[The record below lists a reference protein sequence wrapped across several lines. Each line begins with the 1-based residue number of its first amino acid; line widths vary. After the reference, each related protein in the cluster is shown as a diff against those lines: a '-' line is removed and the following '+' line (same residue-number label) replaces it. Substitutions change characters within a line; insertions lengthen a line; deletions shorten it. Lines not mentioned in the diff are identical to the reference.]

1 MGMNGKKRVPI
12 QPAILTREDKKRFNK
27 DLLTLAVPLALQN
40 LLGALVGASDALML
54 GRLNQASIAA
64 VSLANQISFVMSLFT
79 GSVVG
84 AISVLVAQYM
94 GKGDDRNTK
103 RFFAMGIRYAFGIS
117 LVFFLL
123 AFCIPDKLMRLF
135 TPEQEL
141 IRIGAEYLRIVSF
154 SYLFMGLAQPYL
166 MIMRNSGRVKTSLWI
181 SAVTVIVDMTADF
194 FLIYGVGSWKGLGA
208 NGSAYSTIVVEVIAL
223 GICIVESLQ
232 KDHIHPDGASLCFFS
247 MNFEKDI
254 WKVIPGMLASS
265 LSWGLS
271 MTMHQVILGHMGT
284 DATAAASV
292 TGVATQ
298 LVQCISMGL
307 AAGGGI
313 ILGKMLGRNEFA
325 MAKAYGRRFFKVSF
339 INGLINAGLLLLVG
353 PVVYFFYVLE
363 PQAKI
368 YLIQM
373 LAFNMLYMFAFAYN
387 TIYTVGV
394 FPAGGDSRYD
404 AISVI
409 IATWCFAIPLSL
421 LGCFVFHWPVMVVYM
436 VMRCDEI
443 IKFPFLYLRFNT
455 DIWVR
460 NLTRSEVQ

>member
-1 MGMNGKKRVPI
+1 MSITRKKRTPI
-12 QPAILTREDKKRFNK
+12 QPAILTEEDKKRFNK

-54 GRLNQASIAA
+54 SRLNQASIAA
-64 VSLANQISFVMSLFT
+64 VSLANQISFIMSLFT
-79 GSVVG
+79 GSVIG
-84 AISVLVAQYM
+84 TISVLIAQYM
-94 GKGDDRNTK
+94 GKGDQRNTQ

-117 LVFFLL
+117 VVFFLL
-123 AFCIPDKLMRLF
+123 AFCIPEQLMRIF
-135 TPEQEL
+135 TLEEEL
-141 IRIGAEYLRIVSF
+141 IRIGSEYLRIVSF
-154 SYLFMGLAQPYL
+154 SYLFMGISQPYL
-166 MIMRNSGRVKTSLWI
+166 MVMRTTGRVKTSLWI
-181 SAVTVIVDMTADF
+181 SAITVIVDMTADF

-208 NGSAYSTIVVEVIAL
+208 NGSAYSTIAVEAIAL
-223 GICIVESLQ
+223 CICIVESMQ
-232 KDHIHPDGASLCFFS
+232 KDHIHPDRSSMRFFS
-247 MNFEKDI
+247 KAFERDI
-254 WKVIPGMLASS
+254 WKVIPGMLASA

-271 MTMHQVILGHMGT
+271 MTMHQFILGHMGT

-298 LVQCISMGL
+298 MIQCVSMGL

-313 ILGKMLGRNEFA
+313 ILGKMLGRDEFA
-325 MAKAYGRRFFKVSF
+325 MAKAYGKRFFRVSF
-339 INGLINAGLLLLVG
+339 VNGLINAGLLLIVG
-353 PVVYFFYVLE
+353 PLVYFFYALE
-363 PQAKI
+363 PQAKT

-373 LAFNMLYMFAFAYN
+373 LAYNMLYMFAFAYN

-436 VMRCDEI
+436 VMCCDEI
-443 IKFPFLYLRFNT
+443 IKFPFIYLRFNT
-455 DIWVR
+455 DIWVK
-460 NLTRSEVQ
+460 NLTRSEG